1 MTTVTSRE
9 FNQDVS
15 AAKRAATHGP
25 VVVTDRGEPAY
36 VLLSIGEYERLTQGD
51 MDRFLARMRM
61 TQDVDVDFS
70 PARIDAHVP
79 DL

>member
-36 VLLSIGEYERLTQGD
+36 VLLSIGEYLRLTEGD

-61 TQDVDVDFS
+61 AQDVDVDLS